1 MATREGTRAS
11 AEFICVSL
19 APDVCKSPSI
29 PVPYKILS
37 LFDCA
42 VNFSTNVRFRT
53 RNVFRHNSR
62 LSTVRCDEP
71 GVGGGVLSGVNMG
84 YCRPIS
90 MTHSKT
96 VRVNGSFVDYHVGTY
111 MFMNCAGPEGPFNTI
126 GQVIFLGNML
136 PGPVSP
142 SGKIPKSSID
152 GSSGILSDIQSS
164 LGDVEGLIA
173 KGKKLYE
180 LAKTD
185 WSDPSSVLGAIGG
198 VAGIA
203 GLQDVADM
211 AKTAKDLYDKGKQIA
226 QTDWSNPKQAL
237 AALAG
242 IANVAGMD
250 GIAKA
255 TELASKVR
263 DAIKAD
269 WKDPKAA
276 LAAATN
282 IMKGTGLNKMVAAL
296 ASDLITTNDSNGA
309 SNPLPTNFPKPGAS
323 QANSNG
329 SSPSR
334 NTGAKATNGM
344 IPESPEGN
352 PRLPITSDVLA
363 EMKEKNPLAYR
374 RIMDIQES
382 TGSIPPNA
390 FVEVTKPAKDKKGN
404 PIPDSERTA
413 VYVPG
418 EGFSTTPNERESSSL
433 WTVPDGIRE
442 VFVAGSGPSV
452 GEFFGM
458 KQKEGNWYL
467 FGGLI
472 DLGSPEMP
480 GAGAGGN
487 AWWVPD
493 KIFGMDFSKYYDYHD
508 KHYYGNDVRLGD
520 MGKILGVEANAFSEG
535 LGSNPLQWPFQA
547 LYSGATTTV
556 GTLTALDNSLKDILG
571 KGDFSS
577 LKDFFGNV
585 FGESPLSPN
594 DLGASNIVAGGCVGP
609 EVPTLPG
616 QSAPGTGSGAPGQGV
631 PPAKGKAG
639 APGGNASG
647 AGQDGVLITT
657 AQGNPAAAAAAIEA
671 AFRKDNQEAL
681 NKAQSEER
689 AKQEQAAKEKAAKE
703 KADKE
708 KAEDKKPEEEKAENE
723 KEKDPKKDEA
733 EKEKTDEGNRNASGG
748 KHYSKEEVEAILKD
762 IKDKNLFQSYL
773 DHFGDG
779 KYDFKVNEPNAT
791 FDVDGKTM
799 NSGEFGNF
807 LAGYAGVINGGL
819 LGELGV
825 RGGGVLYDFF
835 DSIKY
840 DLGWT
845 APPPAGMDPPKF
857 DFDRDSWPAINAGV
871 ERARKSL
878 ISSHPELQL
887 PPGHHF
893 NLLFPGMVVTPEGNL
908 ISIEEAKSKMMA

>member
-1 MATREGTRAS
+1 
-11 AEFICVSL
+11 
-19 APDVCKSPSI
+19 
-29 PVPYKILS
+29 
-37 LFDCA
+37 
-42 VNFSTNVRFRT
+42 
-53 RNVFRHNSR
+53 
-62 LSTVRCDEP
+62 
-71 GVGGGVLSGVNMG
+71 
-84 YCRPIS
+84 

-282 IMKGTGLNKMVAAL
+282 IMKGTGLNNMVAAL

-309 SNPLPTNFPKPGAS
+309 SSPLPANFPKPGAS

-334 NTGAKATNGM
+334 NSGPKATNGM

-352 PRLPITSDVLA
+352 PRMPITSDVLA

-374 RIMDIQES
+374 RIMDIQER

-390 FVEVTKPAKDKKGN
+390 FVEVTKPAKDKNGN

-413 VYVPG
+413 VFVPG
-418 EGFSTTPNERESSSL
+418 EGFSSTPNERATSSL
-433 WTVPDGIRE
+433 WTVPAGIRE
-442 VFVAGSGPSV
+442 VFVAGSGRSV

-520 MGKILGVEANAFSEG
+520 MGKILGLEANAFWEG

-594 DLGASNIVAGGCVGP
+594 DLGIDNIVAGGCVGP

-639 APGGNASG
+639 APDGNASG

-681 NKAQSEER
+681 NKAQAEER

-703 KADKE
+703 KAEQEKAAKEKADKEKADKEKADKE
-708 KAEDKKPEEEKAENE
+708 KAENASASEATGDRQGKAPPERPTPTPTADPKPTPDSNASNPDGGSASPSQTPQPQPAPTPTPEDKANETPTGDSKLPPSETPNPELTPTPESKGNPECQNDFDEWLA
-723 KEKDPKKDEA
+723 KEKKAGVAWAKGLPDCPPKLDCSPPPVLPPNVASSSPQPPNCTESPDPSIWSKPQDP
-733 EKEKTDEGNRNASGG
+733 NR
-748 KHYSKEEVEAILKD
+748 
-762 IKDKNLFQSYL
+762 
-773 DHFGDG
+773 
-779 KYDFKVNEPNAT
+779 
-791 FDVDGKTM
+791 
-799 NSGEFGNF
+799 FGNYHPDAVHGIRTNTP
-807 LAGYAGVINGGL
+807 AGEPGNQCTYDANGALIPGGPSAGTADMSSP
-819 LGELGV
+819 
-825 RGGGVLYDFF
+825 GGVLDLPQNILSNDGHGARDVVPYDNALCA
-835 DSIKY
+835 DGGKPGKNVDEY
-840 DLGWT
+840 LKVRPT
-845 APPPAGMDPPKF
+845 QEEL
-857 DFDRDSWPAINAGV
+857 DRLKGKTGGV
-871 ERARKSL
+871 GTGK
-878 ISSHPELQL
+878 
-887 PPGHHF
+887 
-893 NLLFPGMVVTPEGNL
+893 
-908 ISIEEAKSKMMA
+908 

>member
-1 MATREGTRAS
+1 
-11 AEFICVSL
+11 
-19 APDVCKSPSI
+19 
-29 PVPYKILS
+29 
-37 LFDCA
+37 
-42 VNFSTNVRFRT
+42 
-53 RNVFRHNSR
+53 
-62 LSTVRCDEP
+62 
-71 GVGGGVLSGVNMG
+71 
-84 YCRPIS
+84 
-90 MTHSKT
+90 
-96 VRVNGSFVDYHVGTY
+96 
-111 MFMNCAGPEGPFNTI
+111 
-126 GQVIFLGNML
+126 
-136 PGPVSP
+136 
-142 SGKIPKSSID
+142 
-152 GSSGILSDIQSS
+152 
-164 LGDVEGLIA
+164 
-173 KGKKLYE
+173 
-180 LAKTD
+180 
-185 WSDPSSVLGAIGG
+185 
-198 VAGIA
+198 
-203 GLQDVADM
+203 M
-211 AKTAKDLYDKGKQIA
+211 AKTAKDLYDNGKQIA

-237 AALAG
+237 AAIAG
-242 IANVAGMD
+242 TANVAGMD

-296 ASDLITTNDSNGA
+296 ASDLVTTKDSSGA
-309 SNPLPTNFPKPGAS
+309 SNPLPANFPKPGAPQS
-323 QANSNG
+323 NSNG

-334 NTGAKATNGM
+334 NSAPKATNGM

-374 RIMDIQES
+374 RVIDIQER

-390 FVEVTKPAKDKKGN
+390 FVEVTKPAKDKNGN

-418 EGFSTTPNERESSSL
+418 EGFSTTPNERASSSL
-433 WTVPDGIRE
+433 WSVPDGIRE

-452 GEFFGM
+452 GEFFGI

-508 KHYYGNDVRLGD
+508 KHYYGNDVRLSD
-520 MGKILGVEANAFSEG
+520 MGKILGVEANAFWEG

-585 FGESPLSPN
+585 FGENPLSPN
-594 DLGASNIVAGGCVGP
+594 DLGASKIVAGGCVGP

-639 APGGNASG
+639 APDGNALG

-671 AFRKDNQEAL
+671 AFRKDNQESL
-681 NKAQSEER
+681 NKAQAEER
-689 AKQEQAAKEKAAKE
+689 AKQEKAAQEKAAKE
-703 KADKE
+703 KAAQE
-708 KAEDKKPEEEKAENE
+708 KAEQEKETPPGAAGNGQGKAPTEGPTATPTPHPEPKPTPDPKATNPDGTYPSPSPTPQPQPAPTPSPTDKEANNEEGPSPPDRPNDGGFGDAAEKAANETQKNEQGALDDAHRQAQAEADSAKQQAQQKANDLQKNANDLKADADAANHSQQNSAADHHDAIKANE
-723 KEKDPKKDEA
+723 KAANAQFDANDAKKTADALPSGSDIPKTTGASALSEYAQKAGKIGLVGDVVQGGVGA
-733 EKEKTDEGNRNASGG
+733 YDAYNLHQAGQNR
-748 KHYSKEEVEAILKD
+748 D
-762 IKDKNLFQSYL
+762 
-773 DHFGDG
+773 
-779 KYDFKVNEPNAT
+779 AT
-791 FDVDGKTM
+791 AKL
-799 NSGEFGNF
+799 GETAGS
-807 LAGYAGVINGGL
+807 LAGGVAGAAKGAAIGFGLGGPVGAGVGGL
-819 LGELGV
+819 VGALLGDKAGGALGGAA
-825 RGGGVLYDFF
+825 GGLAADVAGIENKQHIASNSTQSSPTNSSTPDPVPTVPSQPDP
-835 DSIKY
+835 
-840 DLGWT
+840 T
-845 APPPAGMDPPKF
+845 PTPPP
-857 DFDRDSWPAINAGV
+857 S
-871 ERARKSL
+871 
-878 ISSHPELQL
+878 
-887 PPGHHF
+887 
-893 NLLFPGMVVTPEGNL
+893 
-908 ISIEEAKSKMMA
+908 